1 VVAERQAVAAGSGR
15 SARVTGAHISPP
27 HDACPREAAPL
38 NAVPTRRRDVAE
50 SVAGLMAAAAL
61 FVSLLGLVHRP
72 VRVLPAAILV
82 ALVAV
87 AIGGRHQR
95 LALFAAAVAAFC
107 WVVGLTIAVATN
119 HPLY

>member
-1 VVAERQAVAAGSGR
+1 
-15 SARVTGAHISPP
+15 
-27 HDACPREAAPL
+27 
-38 NAVPTRRRDVAE
+38 VAE

-95 LALFAAAVAAFC
+95 LALFAVAVAAFC